1 MFEKSNAPRLGSS
14 ARGFTLIEAM
24 IATLVFAIGM
34 MAVITM
40 EFSAIRAYRVAQ
52 DQTIATE
59 IAERT
64 VSFVEIEAAN
74 WSGTDITAAI
84 AENNTGSAPPEIGSL
99 YNDSSSPLNG
109 SGTSGQAVLTRI
121 TSAPW
126 TWNVLT
132 DTPVDTQMA
141 KNEATNSELGR
152 YCVYAR
158 GGFSNLALGG
168 ATGTNTGGM
177 DVAVT
182 PLVQMQVAVV
192 YPSSSTGFERAGDCN
207 QIQCN
212 GTPVT
217 VTDLLQPEGLAGA
230 MAPQLDVCGWRA
242 VYKAALISR

>member
-1 MFEKSNAPRLGSS
+1 MFEKGNTPRLSS
-14 ARGFTLIEAM
+14 STRGFTLVEAM

-64 VSFVEIEAAN
+64 ISFVEIEAAN
-74 WSGTDITAAI
+74 WSGMELAVANDS
-84 AENNTGSAPPEIGSL
+84 GSTPSELKSL
-99 YNDSSSPLNG
+99 YEDTSSPFNG
-109 SGTSGQAVLTRI
+109 SGSSGQAVLTRV
-121 TSAPW
+121 TTGSWAW
-126 TWNVLT
+126 VTLT
-132 DTPVDTQMA
+132 DTPIDTQMV
-141 KNEATNSELGR
+141 KNEATSSELGR
-152 YCVYAR
+152 YCVYVR
-158 GGFSNLALGG
+158 GGFSTLALGG
-168 ATGTNTGGM
+168 EGGFDATNAPI
-177 DVAVT
+177 DVT

-192 YPSSSTGFERAGDCN
+192 YPSSSTGFERSGGCE

-212 GTPVT
+212 GSPVT

-230 MAPQLDVCGWRA
+230 MNPQLDSCGWRA